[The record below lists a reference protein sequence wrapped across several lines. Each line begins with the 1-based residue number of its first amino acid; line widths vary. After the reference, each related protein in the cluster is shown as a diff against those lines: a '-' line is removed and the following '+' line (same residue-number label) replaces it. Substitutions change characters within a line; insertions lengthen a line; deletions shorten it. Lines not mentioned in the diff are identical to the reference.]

1 MSIYTSIEAI
11 SILSFILF
19 ALLCFTRIENNTDI
33 NKIVYLFTLFFQA
46 FLGFVYYYFILNFT
60 TNKLA
65 LVASLLIVIFFS
77 IFFILSIFSYQF
89 IRLRVLFVPFFL
101 VLIIF
106 RFLICVSSIGDNND
120 LQLFES
126 QYLVLHIITSLLSYS
141 LITISLVTSFCIFI
155 QDSNIKKMK
164 YSNIIN
170 NFLPS
175 MYESEILAIRFLY
188 LTIIFL
194 IISLVSG
201 LYYFIETGDK
211 LIYFFNEKVIFSLI
225 ALLLTLIIIFVRIS
239 RGLTGK
245 MVFKM
250 ILLSYLLISFSYF
263 GVRLLS

>member
-1 MSIYTSIEAI
+1 
-11 SILSFILF
+11 
-19 ALLCFTRIENNTDI
+19 
-33 NKIVYLFTLFFQA
+33 
-46 FLGFVYYYFILNFT
+46 
-60 TNKLA
+60 
-65 LVASLLIVIFFS
+65 
-77 IFFILSIFSYQF
+77 
-89 IRLRVLFVPFFL
+89 
-101 VLIIF
+101 
-106 RFLICVSSIGDNND
+106 
-120 LQLFES
+120 
-126 QYLVLHIITSLLSYS
+126 
-141 LITISLVTSFCIFI
+141 
-155 QDSNIKKMK
+155 MK